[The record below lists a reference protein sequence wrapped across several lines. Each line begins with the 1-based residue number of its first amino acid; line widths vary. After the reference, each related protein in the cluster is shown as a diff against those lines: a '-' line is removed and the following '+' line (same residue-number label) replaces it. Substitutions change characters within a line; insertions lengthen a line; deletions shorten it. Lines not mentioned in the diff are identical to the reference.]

1 MEIKLFGPTQDHD
14 MIGLLLDF
22 KCAGQEVSRTIYGPV
37 VDREGPPM
45 RTILLGCNA
54 LQSVP

>member
-14 MIGLLLDF
+14 MTGLLLDF
-22 KCAGQEVSRTIYGPV
+22 KFAAQEVSTTIYGPAV
-37 VDREGPPM
+37 HREGPPV
-45 RTILLGCNA
+45 RIILLGCNA

>member
-1 MEIKLFGPTQDHD
+1 

-22 KCAGQEVSRTIYGPV
+22 KCAGEQASASIYGPAI
-37 VDREGPPM
+37 DPEGPPV

>member
-1 MEIKLFGPTQDHD
+1 

-37 VDREGPPM
+37 VDREGPPV
-45 RTILLGCNA
+45 RTILLEYNA